1 METNSILKREISML
15 EDKKTDIPKED
26 LTGTDQARTV
36 L

>member
-1 METNSILKREISML
+1 ML